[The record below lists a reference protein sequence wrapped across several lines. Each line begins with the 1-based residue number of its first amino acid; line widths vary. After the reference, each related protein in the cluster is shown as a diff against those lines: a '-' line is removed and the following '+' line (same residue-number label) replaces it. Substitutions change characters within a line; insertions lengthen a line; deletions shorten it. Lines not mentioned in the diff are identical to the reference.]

1 MQDEKIIDLF
11 FERSEEAILALE
23 QKYGKLC
30 RQISANILGDSGAV
44 EECLNDSWLGVWNT
58 IPPERPR
65 HLGSF
70 VCRIVRNLSL
80 KRYRRDSAQK
90 RNSQFDTAFEELQ
103 ECLHGGSSA
112 ERQLEQKEL
121 VKSIEGFLD
130 SLNQENRVIF
140 LRRYWFSDSYEA
152 IARRTGRSEK
162 AISVRLV
169 RLREKLRRYL
179 TERGILE

>member
-1 MQDEKIIDLF
+1 MQDDRIIDLF

-23 QKYGKLC
+23 RKYGKLC
-30 RQISANILGDSGAV
+30 RQISANILDSGAV
-44 EECLNDSWLGVWNT
+44 EECLNDSWLGVWNA
-58 IPPERPR
+58 IPPQKPR

-90 RNSQFDTAFEELQ
+90 RNSQFDTALEELQ
-103 ECLHGGSSA
+103 DCLQGGCSA

-130 SLNQENRVIF
+130 SLSKENRLIF

-152 IARRTGRSEK
+152 IAKRTGRSEK

-169 RLREKLRRYL
+169 RLREKLRTYL
-179 TERGILE
+179 IERGMLE